1 MTIRMSSVVSS
12 SYATSPQVSADQQG
26 PHRPGARSQ
35 SRQAT
40 VNAPKIRLFSFW
52 CQGGSGAAPTESEW
66 RVCALARRG
75 APLKGMIST
84 RRVGE
89 VRTAGHRVGDPQKRN
104 GRDARSR
111 PSKSSPPLPCDR
123 LVRTWYYQVGAQC
136 ATSGF
141 PSREGHAHR
150 HAEELPFTLLGS
162 QPSPHITHSAGKRCR
177 PHWGGDS
184 SRPSILDSSIQDR
197 AEPRGQPVDSLEQL
211 TVDPG
216 LLRGLALPV
225 QLVDDMEAGEQRQS

>member
-1 MTIRMSSVVSS
+1 MTPRGSRTRIVTIRMSSVVSS
-12 SYATSPQVSADQQG
+12 SYATSPQVSADQ
-26 PHRPGARSQ
+26 PGRTDPGLGHN
-35 SRQAT
+35 RDKAT

-52 CQGGSGAAPTESEW
+52 CQGGSRAPTTESKW
-66 RVCALARRG
+66 RVCALARR
-75 APLKGMIST
+75 AVPLKGMISA

-89 VRTAGHRVGDPQKRN
+89 VRTAGHRVGDPQKHN

-184 SRPSILDSSIQDR
+184 
-197 AEPRGQPVDSLEQL
+197 
-211 TVDPG
+211 
-216 LLRGLALPV
+216 
-225 QLVDDMEAGEQRQS
+225 